1 MRGAVLISKL
11 VDRYT
16 TEYGIAVK
24 PEEIDA
30 YLDSLYRVAE
40 QDRRRQEA
48 RREEL
53 ARKLEAKTLPDAE
66 RQSLSS
72 ELDSLNEFLNN
83 TGEARNGAKEDS
95 AEDKVAR
102 RQMARPP
109 LSGNGR
115 STRPVIPPP
124 ARPPARC
131 RDRPRRTGAGR

>member
-1 MRGAVLISKL
+1 MQAVIISKL

-16 TEYGIAVK
+16 AEYGIAVK
-24 PEEIDA
+24 PEEIDT
-30 YLDSLYRVAE
+30 YLDSLHRVAE

-72 ELDSLNEFLNN
+72 ERDSLNEFLNN

-95 AEDKVAR
+95 AEDKAAR

-131 RDRPRRTGAGR
+131 RD